1 MDQFGRLPFT
11 YSRTLCMTTTA
22 SAQIITARCDLVPL
36 DADDFD
42 PVVVVV
48 VVDALGLPRT
58 TFASSIVV
66 PVNPA
71 ADKVFDIIAVDAV
84 KIVARANVV
93 VPDFLTR

>member
-1 MDQFGRLPFT
+1 
-11 YSRTLCMTTTA
+11 MTTTA
-22 SAQIITARCDLVPL
+22 SAQIIIATCDLVPL

-42 PVVVVV
+42 PAVVVVVV

-71 ADKVFDIIAVDAV
+71 DDKVFDIIAVDAV
-84 KIVARANVV
+84 KVVARAVVV
-93 VPDFLTR
+93 VPDFITR

>member
-1 MDQFGRLPFT
+1 
-11 YSRTLCMTTTA
+11 MTTTA

-42 PVVVVV
+42 SVVVV
-48 VVDALGLPRT
+48 VVDSLGLPRA

-71 ADKVFDIIAVDAV
+71 ADKVFDISAVDAV
-84 KIVARANVV
+84 KIVARAVVV
-93 VPDFLTR
+93 VPDILTT